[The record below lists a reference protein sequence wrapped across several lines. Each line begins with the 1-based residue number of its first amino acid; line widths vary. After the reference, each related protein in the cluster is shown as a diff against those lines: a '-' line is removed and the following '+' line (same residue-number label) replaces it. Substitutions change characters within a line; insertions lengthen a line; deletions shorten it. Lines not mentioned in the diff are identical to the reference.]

1 MVSLEFNGPG
11 AGETKRH
18 PEVEVLLVSLDTQS
32 GC

>member
-18 PEVEVLLVSLDTQS
+18 PEVEVLSITRDSTFT
-32 GC
+32 